1 MESRCRQ
8 RGPSK
13 DPNAEVPGAVV
24 GKEMVTTGF
33 KFWVNSVE
41 TT

>member
-1 MESRCRQ
+1 MESRCGQ
-8 RGPSK
+8 RGASE

-24 GKEMVTTGF
+24 GKEMATTGF

-41 TT
+41 IT